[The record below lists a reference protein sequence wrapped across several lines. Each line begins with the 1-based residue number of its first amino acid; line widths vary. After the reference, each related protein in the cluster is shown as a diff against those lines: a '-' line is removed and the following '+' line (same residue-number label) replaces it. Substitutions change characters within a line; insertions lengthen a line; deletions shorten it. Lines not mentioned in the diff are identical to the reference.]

1 MNQPDNMLINAF
13 GHIKLT
19 DFGLSKMGLMS
30 MTTHLY
36 EGYVDQE
43 TRQFSDKQIFG
54 TPGMYPCAK
63 NDLENLFLYL
73 SCANCFN

>member
-1 MNQPDNMLINAF
+1 
-13 GHIKLT
+13 
-19 DFGLSKMGLMS
+19 MGLMS

-54 TPGMYPCAK
+54 TPGKFAVCIDFIY
-63 NDLENLFLYL
+63 LFILQI
-73 SCANCFN
+73 

>member
-1 MNQPDNMLINAF
+1 MLINAF

-54 TPGMYPCAK
+54 TPGMYTFIMSLSVTHSLSLSHVPIV
-63 NDLENLFLYL
+63 FLINFY
-73 SCANCFN
+73 

>member
-1 MNQPDNMLINAF
+1 MLITAL

-36 EGYVDQE
+36 EGCVDQNNE

-54 TPGMYPCAK
+54 TPGKIQIANYFF
-63 NDLENLFLYL
+63 LFLIMTQL
-73 SCANCFN
+73 

>member
-1 MNQPDNMLINAF
+1 MLITVL

-54 TPGMYPCAK
+54 TPGMCK
-63 NDLENLFLYL
+63 
-73 SCANCFN
+73 